1 MADDREFPARTRGAG
16 LIAAGFLYDM
26 PRYRTR
32 QHELGLADG
41 RHRPPAFPACRPS
54 RITGGA
60 RSRRSSIRPAWSA
73 PVEPARQSDALPL
86 AEAA

>member
-1 MADDREFPARTRGAG
+1 MAADREFPARTRGAG

-41 RHRPPAFPACRPS
+41 RHRPPAFPDHWRRAIAAIIHPAS
-54 RITGGA
+54 LV
-60 RSRRSSIRPAWSA
+60 RSG
-73 PVEPARQSDALPL
+73 
-86 AEAA
+86 